1 MCIRALAIHRW
12 RMTAI
17 LVEET
22 PAADGVEGSGFSLV
36 PGGPLFRLLRR
47 AHMADNELH
56 LVQRR
61 LALVVLVTWAP
72 ILALAGL
79 AGALLGPGRTVI
91 NDIGFQLRFL
101 VAAPLLIL
109 AELVVHQ
116 RMRLI
121 VGQFRARDL
130 IAPSQAARFDAAVA
144 EALRWRDSTLAEV
157 ALLAFVYAAGGLFT
171 LHRYEAMP
179 GPAWYAAGNGRVSA
193 AGLWL
198 VFVSLPLFQ
207 FLLLRWYLRLFI
219 WARFLW
225 RMARLNLD
233 LNVTHPDRAGGLG
246 FLGDS
251 LAAFVPIA
259 VAHGVLFSGTIADQI
274 LFTGAR
280 LTDFKWQILGGAVLV
295 VLVFA
300 GPLAVFAPHLA
311 RVKRMGLLAYG
322 AVGERYV
329 REFRDKWMR
338 GGAPPDE
345 PLVGSGD
352 IQSLADLGNSFGNAE
367 QMRFIPVTPWL
378 IIAFIGGFI
387 APILPLLLTMMSLE
401 KLLEQLAGLVF

>member
-1 MCIRALAIHRW
+1 MSVGTVSNAAPDLAN
-12 RMTAI
+12 
-17 LVEET
+17 
-22 PAADGVEGSGFSLV
+22 FSLIS
-36 PGGPLFRLLRR
+36 GGPLFRLLRR
-47 AHMADNELH
+47 THCADDDLRF
-56 LVQRR
+56 VQRR
-61 LALVVLVTWAP
+61 IALAVLVMWAP
-72 ILALAGL
+72 VVALA
-79 AGALLGPGRTVI
+79 AWQGAVAGPGRTVI

-121 VGQFRARDL
+121 VAQFRVRDL
-130 IAPSQAARFDAAVA
+130 IGAGQATRFDDAVA
-144 EALRWRDSTLAEV
+144 EAIRWRNSVVAELMLV
-157 ALLAFVYAAGGLFT
+157 AFVYAAGGLFT
-171 LHRYEAMP
+171 LHRYESLRGA
-179 GPAWYAAGNGRVSA
+179 AWYASGAGDGRLSP

-198 VFVSLPLFQ
+198 VFVSLPLIQ
-207 FLLLRWYLRLFI
+207 FLLLRWYFRLFI

-225 RMARLNLD
+225 RMARLDLD
-233 LNVTHPDRAGGLG
+233 LNVTHPDKAAGLG

-251 LAAFVPIA
+251 LAAFLPIA
-259 VAHGVLFSGTIADQI
+259 VAHGVLFSGLIADRI
-274 LFTGAR
+274 LFAGAR
-280 LTDFKWQILGGAVLV
+280 LTDFELQVLCGAGLV

-311 RVKRMGLLAYG
+311 RVKRLGLLAYG

-338 GGAPPDE
+338 GGASPDE

-367 QMRFIPVTPWL
+367 QMRFVPVTPWL
-378 IIAFIGGFI
+378 LIAFIGGFL
-387 APILPLLLTMMSLE
+387 APILPLLLTMMPLE
-401 KLLEQLAGLVF
+401 KLLAQLVGLVF